1 MPVTLAN
8 LATGESHELP
18 RTTLIGRSPESNVLL
33 TDPRASRRHAMIRQH
48 EDGHY
53 FYDLGSF
60 NGSYLNNMRV
70 TTNRRLENG
79 DVLRIADAEFR
90 FLTSAT
96 RMLDDE
102 EALLSST
109 IPLIKKMPVIVL
121 VSDVVGYTKLSEKL
135 PPDELA
141 QAIGTWYGD
150 CDQILSSHGA
160 TIDKFLGDAV
170 LAYWDQVSLQARK
183 RALCTA
189 HELLGS
195 CARIQTEHS
204 ALFKKV
210 GLGFRAGIA
219 LHAGE
224 VASGRM
230 GAGKGDFTLV
240 GDTVNITFRIE
251 ELTRTLGKDVV
262 VTREFLAGWEEGAAL
277 CSAEGEYQIKGR
289 VQPVDVFSVE
299 RFPDTASA

>member
-1 MPVTLAN
+1 
-8 LATGESHELP
+8 
-18 RTTLIGRSPESNVLL
+18 
-33 TDPRASRRHAMIRQH
+33 MIRQH

-60 NGSYLNNMRV
+60 NGSYLNDMRV
-70 TTNRRLENG
+70 TTNRKLENG

-90 FLTSAT
+90 FQTSVT
-96 RMLDDE
+96 KMLSDE

-121 VSDVVGYTKLSEKL
+121 VSDVVGYTKLSASL
-135 PPDELA
+135 PADELA

-150 CDQILSSHGA
+150 CDQILGSHGA

-170 LAYWDQVSLQARK
+170 LAYWDQVTPEARK
-183 RALCTA
+183 NALCTA
-189 HELLGS
+189 HEMLDS
-195 CARIQTEHS
+195 CARIQTEHG
-204 ALFKKV
+204 ALFEKV
-210 GLGFRAGIA
+210 GHGFRAGIA
-219 LHAGE
+219 LHVGE

-230 GAGKGDFTLV
+230 GGGQGDLTLV

-251 ELTRTLGKDVV
+251 ELTRSLGKDVV
-262 VTREFLAGWEEGAAL
+262 VTREFLAGWNEGSEL
-277 CSAEGEYQIKGR
+277 CSPQGEHQVKGR
-289 VQPVDVFSVE
+289 AKPVDIYSVE